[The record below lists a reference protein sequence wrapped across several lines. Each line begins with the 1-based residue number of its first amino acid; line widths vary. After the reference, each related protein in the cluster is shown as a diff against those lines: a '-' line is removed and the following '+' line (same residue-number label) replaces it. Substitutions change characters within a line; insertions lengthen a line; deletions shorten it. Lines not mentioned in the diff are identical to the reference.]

1 MRKVELIDGWPAAR
15 WILLAQAG
23 VIVGLALVVVS
34 FLLVASESAFLPL
47 ALVVLLASV
56 AVQYTGFLRAA
67 ATERR
72 EIAAGYTSIKRTRNL
87 DVDQVD
93 AESGFVIREAGS
105 PLLRREEYAAVIEA
119 IRAS

>member
-1 MRKVELIDGWPAAR
+1 MRKVDLIDGWPAAR

-23 VIVGLALVVVS
+23 VIAGLALVVVS
-34 FLLVASESAFLPL
+34 FFLVASQSAFLPL

-67 ATERR
+67 SAERR

-93 AESGFVIREAGS
+93 AESGFVIREAGT

-119 IRAS
+119 IRAA

>member
-67 ATERR
+67 AAERR